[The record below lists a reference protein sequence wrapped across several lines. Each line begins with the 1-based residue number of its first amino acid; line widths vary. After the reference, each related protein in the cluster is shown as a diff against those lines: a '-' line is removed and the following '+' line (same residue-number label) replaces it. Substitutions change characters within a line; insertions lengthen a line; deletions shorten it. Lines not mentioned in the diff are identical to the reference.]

1 MISNKN
7 LTYTIYHPAGNA
19 TALVDSLVLD
29 ASQRQAINDLIL
41 TKHPDVEQ
49 VGFLA
54 PKSAP
59 QLLMAGGEFC
69 GNATRSAAFAYLNG
83 HPGQMAL
90 KVYDGQQTVHA
101 GFNEEGAWS
110 EIPLLAGNEPVT
122 PLANGY
128 YLVRLAGIT
137 HLVVPV
143 TTKPTNLKEQALAL
157 IEQYQVDD
165 PDCVGV
171 IFVDYQLN
179 AIYPVVLV
187 KAVHTLFAETACG
200 SGTVAVSLVTA
211 FKNHRDS
218 ALRLKQPSGE
228 YITAKVNA
236 AMTEANI
243 VGSVTVLGRYTLT
256 I

>member
-7 LTYTIYHPAGNA
+7 LTYAIYHPAGNA
-19 TALVDSLVLD
+19 TALVDDLILD
-29 ASQRQAINDLIL
+29 ASQRQQINDLIL
-41 TKHPDVEQ
+41 AKHPEVEQ

-54 PKSAP
+54 SKTAP

-69 GNATRSAAFAYLNG
+69 GNATRSAAFAYLDG
-83 HPGQMAL
+83 RPGKMAL
-90 KVYDGQQTVHA
+90 KVYDGLQTVQA
-101 GFNEEGAWS
+101 GVNEAGAWS
-110 EIPLLAGNEPVT
+110 EIPLLTGNEPVM

-143 TTKPTNLKEQALAL
+143 TTKPTGLKEQALAL
-157 IEQYQVDD
+157 IKEYQVDD

-187 KAVHTLFAETACG
+187 KAIQTIFAETACG
-200 SGTVAVSLVTA
+200 SGTVAVALVSA
-211 FKNHRDS
+211 FKNQRAC
-218 ALRLKQPSGE
+218 ALNLEQPSGE
-228 YITAKVNA
+228 SITAKVNA
-236 AMTEANI
+236 TMTEASI
-243 VGSVTVLGRYTLT
+243 IGPVSVLGHYTLT